1 MLRMKDPD
9 SYVSMINYFE
19 NTLINQIIARDS
31 DLKNIFDNID
41 SDDVYYVTRA
51 DKTEEKI
58 VKYLDK
64 YRGDQIDTVHGLKQS
79 IDAGFNILFGGDI
92 ETDRSD
98 TIIKR
103 LQWMSKHNFNKKSLF
118 EETSTGINML
128 ELAKREQRKHIL
140 NKIIEKC
147 Y

>member
-1 MLRMKDPD
+1 MYLYECKTI
-9 SYVSMINYFE
+9 YIF
-19 NTLINQIIARDS
+19 TLINQIIARDS
-31 DLKNIFDNID
+31 DLKNIFDSID
-41 SDDVYYVTRA
+41 SDDAHYATRA

-64 YRGDQIDTVHGLKQS
+64 YRRDQVDSVNGLKQS
-79 IDAGFNILFGGDI
+79 IDSGFNILFGGDI

-98 TIIKR
+98 TIIRR
-103 LQWMSKHNFNKKSLF
+103 LQWMSKYNFNKKSLF